1 MIGEQN
7 SQDKTKNVSTKVP
20 LWVADLLNIICKARG
35 TDIYGLMQLV
45 LEFIIETAKV
55 RGPVPPQM
63 QALLHML
70 KMDADW
76 NKAFSFS
83 NPTATLDVAQ
93 VILVL
98 QQHDGKTPRQ
108 GFGLAMIDKPWLPG
122 EKPMMTLCV
131 DDILER
137 VAEVSMKGLYKDLRQ
152 IGIAYQAESLRETL
166 TLMCDAQLIDQL
178 NQMDAAEVPGLGNFS
193 DFGKAIEYGKRTKRK
208 QHRTPDS
215 VASDLRII
223 FDDYDRKVAD
233 YEAQN
238 WEGEHRQTDFEPP
251 KSYGEKTDNYLCDLE
266 RRAKE
271 ETDDDLVLPNDRGE

>member
-20 LWVADLLNIICKARG
+20 VWVAELLNIICKARG

-55 RGPVPPQM
+55 CGPVPPQM

-83 NPTATLDVAQ
+83 NPTATMDVAQ

-108 GFGLAMIDKPWLPG
+108 GFGLAMIDKPFLPG
-122 EKPMMTLCV
+122 ETPNMTLCV

-137 VAEVSMKGLYKDLRQ
+137 VTEVSMKGLYDELRR
-152 IGIAYQAESLRETL
+152 IGYLFETDSLRETL
-166 TLMCDAQLIDQL
+166 TLMCDAQLIEHL
-178 NQMDAAEVPGLGNFS
+178 KQMDAEEMPGVGNFS
-193 DFGKAIEYGKRTKRK
+193 NIGKAIEYGKKTKAK
-208 QHRTPDS
+208 QHRTLDS
-215 VASDLRII
+215 VADDKRYRQTSIV
-223 FDDYDRKVAD
+223 FDDYDRKVANL
-233 YEAQN
+233 EVQE
-238 WEGEHRQTDFEPP
+238 WEGEIRQREYPP
-251 KSYGEKTDNYLCDLE
+251 ENM
-266 RRAKE
+266 
-271 ETDDDLVLPNDRGE
+271 NDHD

>member
-7 SQDKTKNVSTKVP
+7 SQESGFKNVSTKVP
-20 LWVADLLNIICKARG
+20 VWVAELLNIICAARG

-55 RGPVPPQM
+55 NGPVPPQM

-76 NKAFSFS
+76 NKAFSFC
-83 NPTATLDVAQ
+83 NPTATMDVAQ

-122 EKPMMTLCV
+122 ETPQMTLCV

-137 VAEVSMKGLYKDLRQ
+137 VAEVSMKGLYKELRQ
-152 IGIAYQAESLRETL
+152 VGLAYQTEILRETL
-166 TLMCDAQLIDQL
+166 TLMCDAQLIEHL
-178 NQMDAAEVPGLGNFS
+178 NEMDAEELPGLGQHH
-193 DFGKAIEYGKRTKRK
+193 DYGKAIEYGKKFKRK
-208 QHRTPDS
+208 PHLTPDS
-215 VASDLRII
+215 LNRQQKIVFSD
-223 FDDYDRKVAD
+223 FDRATGSGEAFGTSNDPAD
-233 YEAQN
+233 AIEDGMGCKPFDQ
-238 WEGEHRQTDFEPP
+238 EP
-251 KSYGEKTDNYLCDLE
+251 
-266 RRAKE
+266 
-271 ETDDDLVLPNDRGE
+271 